1 MISTNAAGTS
11 GARAI
16 EAGEIVSIC
25 AVCQSRAIEQ
35 ADSECNLCRCSRC
48 GYVFDSPR
56 PRQEDIIA
64 FYSQAE
70 KYDPW
75 INESAARD
83 ALWRRR
89 LKMLLPY
96 CAPGNLLDVGAGI
109 GQFLHHARPYF
120 TRVAGTD
127 VSESAV
133 RIAEEKYG
141 LRIQLGKLED
151 LKLADCFYDTVTLFH
166 VLEHVP
172 DPAQLLHRCHQL
184 LRPGGAL
191 VIAVPNDV
199 LAWGSR
205 AKSVGR
211 KLGLPQF
218 WKFSGSLGIP
228 RAGTSSE
235 IHLSHFTPRVLRELV
250 ANCGFTIV
258 KQGMDPYYAS
268 AGLRRV
274 ADSLYFWF
282 HRMLF
287 LPFGI
292 NRYETIWLVA
302 RKRLSTQHTKGVS

>member
-1 MISTNAAGTS
+1 MSSTRAVMSSPEGVMES
-11 GARAI
+11 G
-16 EAGEIVSIC
+16 EVVSTC

-35 ADSECNLCRCSRC
+35 VDSECNLCRCSRC

-56 PRQEDIIA
+56 PSQEDVIA
-64 FYSQAE
+64 FYSREE
-70 KYDPW
+70 KYDSW

-89 LKMLLPY
+89 LRMLLPY

-120 TRVAGTD
+120 TRVAGTE

-133 RIAEEKYG
+133 RIAEERYG
-141 LRIQLGKLED
+141 LVLHLGRLED
-151 LKLADCFYDTVTLFH
+151 LKLPDSFYDTATLFH

-172 DPAQLLHRCHQL
+172 DPAQLVRRCHQL

-199 LAWGSR
+199 LAWGTR
-205 AKSVGR
+205 AKRVGR

-218 WKFSGSLGIP
+218 RKFSRSLGIP

-235 IHLSHFTPRVLRELV
+235 IHLSHFTPSVLRELV
-250 ANCGFTIV
+250 TNCGFTIV
-258 KQGMDPYYAS
+258 KEGLDPYYAS
-268 AGLRRV
+268 AGLRGLGD
-274 ADSLYFWF
+274 ALYYMV
-282 HRMLF
+282 HRTLF
-287 LPFGI
+287 LFRL
-292 NRYETIWLVA
+292 NRYEAIWLVA
-302 RKRLSTQHTKGVS
+302 RKQPPGQGTKGLS